1 MATVNGTNGNDN
13 LVGTPLADTLRGR
26 GGDDTLTGLGGDDRI
41 IGNGGNDLII
51 WNDGDDSDR
60 ISGRRGNDTVQINGD
75 PNVGDDFIITDDGN
89 KQVTVQRVEGTQ
101 SPIGIVDD
109 VLGGGTEPFSLDI
122 DGIERLE
129 INGFGGNETFTTDMS
144 IDDQIKQVYNAG
156 QGIDTIDLSNLDTG
170 VFVDT
175 DLNSRGFAGLP
186 DQQGFVR
193 FASDFDPDVDGAAVV
208 NSPDPLPPQIDI
220 NDFEGIIGTDFDDIL
235 FGGQENDTI
244 FGGAGDDAVHPFAG
258 VNFIDGE
265 EGTDTLLLN
274 ALPVGVLT
282 DLVTGVAGNN
292 VINGIENVQGSD
304 VGGDIIN
311 GDSLANLLDGNGGS
325 DTLRGGRGRDTLL
338 GEDGNDILFG
348 GRGADSL
355 SGGAGTDIIEGGGG
369 RDTISG
375 AENTSGLDQ
384 LSGGGGRDTFILGD
398 GINTA
403 QVQILDFQPG
413 RDIITLPGD
422 LDVNL
427 QPAVGGTD
435 IIVEGSTAV
444 ATVLGLD
451 PTQLVLTAAD
461 GLDILIT

>member
-1 MATVNGTNGNDN
+1 MAIVNGNGGNNN

-26 GGDDTLTGLGGDDRI
+26 GGNDTLTGLGGDDRI
-41 IGNGGNDLII
+41 LGGRGRDLVI
-51 WNDGDDSDR
+51 WNEGDDSDR
-60 ISGRRGNDTVQINGD
+60 ISGGGGRDTVQVNGNA
-75 PNVGDDFIITDDGN
+75 NVGDDFVITDDGR

-109 VLGGGTEPFSLDI
+109 VIGGGTDPFSLDI
-122 DGIERLE
+122 NGIERLE

-144 IDDQIKQVYNAG
+144 VDDQIQQVYNGG
-156 QGIDTIDLSNLDTG
+156 QGIDTIDLSNLDRG

-175 DLNSRGFAGLP
+175 DENSRGFAGLP

-193 FASDFDPDVDGAAVV
+193 DISVLDRDFGDNEPTDANIGV
-208 NSPDPLPPQIDI
+208 PEIDI
-220 NDFEGIIGTDFDDIL
+220 IDFEGIIGTSFDDLL

-244 FGGAGDDAVHPFAG
+244 FGGAGDDRIHPFAG

-265 EGTDTLLLN
+265 EGSDTLLLN

-292 VINGIENVQGSD
+292 VINGIENVEGSD
-304 VGGDIIN
+304 AGGDIIN

-325 DTLRGGRGRDTLL
+325 DTLRGGRGNDTLL

-384 LSGGGGRDTFILGD
+384 LSGGRGRDTFVLGD
-398 GINTA
+398 GIDTS
-403 QVQILDFQPG
+403 QVQILDFELG
-413 RDIITLPGD
+413 RDVITLPGE

-435 IIVEGSTAV
+435 IIVEGSTVV
-444 ATVLGLD
+444 ATVLNLD